1 MAPNINNNERYK
13 HDVEDIIR
21 KDKKGMNPNAVDEI
35 LTKAM
40 LSLSV
45 KDRNDIQEE
54 IHGVKCLAVEETPEL
69 IEQSLKKIAI
79 ELEKIP
85 DYKKQAYL
93 QSKNRPLSSSKR
105 SEQERIFEELHPEL
119 NGPMDDQ
126 LETTYSSYIH
136 GDEFRLRFLRC
147 DCFDSVKAAKRLV
160 NFLELLLDLFGDDAL
175 RRPISLSDF
184 TKEELRH
191 MRKGMIQLL
200 PYRDRSGRRIVVFF
214 PDEERSQ
221 IPPFT
226 KAKITMYMGWVAGS
240 NDVITQRKGLIV
252 MAWFD
257 SSFVERNESWK
268 IKYKFYQMT
277 STRISAIHFC
287 SPDTPHYRIR
297 RAVATM
303 RCGDEHLSKVIFS
316 LGESVEVHYKL
327 QSYGIP
333 TEHIP
338 ISWTGKVK
346 TQYLKQ
352 WMRIR
357 QAIEC
362 TDVQHD
368 TSTSEGS
375 DSSSSLTS
383 CAIIECPQFDDVV
396 FRQGTSGVCHPGNV
410 KFRSLIES
418 ILLQENE
425 SQRMQKQLLNLLQQ
439 EQHDKKKKRKIKIKI
454 KRPKQLALDIYE
466 ERLRISSKA
475 GRYLIWNNDKGWWN
489 EIIDKEQILMKIEYM
504 VREFQ
509 KLSFK
514 STYKSTSVR
523 KKESRKETKIISLQ
537 SETNFFQAQD
547 GGPFTLSSCCNF
559 KSDADDDYCN
569 SKKRERVSTV
579 SFSSLED
586 GDYGVMETNKRQ
598 AECIDVTFS
607 ACLT

>member
-1 MAPNINNNERYK
+1 
-13 HDVEDIIR
+13 
-21 KDKKGMNPNAVDEI
+21 
-35 LTKAM
+35 M

-69 IEQSLKKIAI
+69 IEQSLKEIAI
-79 ELEKIP
+79 ELDKIP
-85 DYKKQAYL
+85 DSKKQAFL
-93 QSKNRPLSSSKR
+93 QSKNRPLPSPEV
-105 SEQERIFEELHPEL
+105 SEQERILEELHPEL
-119 NGPMDDQ
+119 NGPRNHQ
-126 LETTYSSYIH
+126 PHSTYSSYIH

-147 DCFDSVKAAKRLV
+147 DCFDSAKAAMRLV
-160 NFLELLLDLFGDDAL
+160 NFLDLLLDLFGDYAL
-175 RRPISLSDF
+175 RRPICLSDF

-226 KAKITMYMGWVAGS
+226 KAKITMYLGWVAGS

-252 MAWFD
+252 MVWFD
-257 SSFVERNESWK
+257 RSFVERNQAWK
-268 IKYKFYQMT
+268 IKYKFYKLT
-277 STRISAIHFC
+277 STRISAIHCC

-303 RCGDEHLSKVIFS
+303 RCGGEHRSKVIFS

-327 QSYGIP
+327 QGYGIP

-338 ISWTGKVK
+338 ISCTGKLK
-346 TQYLKQ
+346 NQYLKQ

-357 QAIEC
+357 QAIE
-362 TDVQHD
+362 TNHLLNDA
-368 TSTSEGS
+368 SNSEGS
-375 DSSSSLTS
+375 DSSLSLTS

-425 SQRMQKQLLNLLQQ
+425 SQQMQQQLLHLIQQ
-439 EQHDKKKKRKIKIKI
+439 EQPEKKKKKKIKMKI

-466 ERLRISSKA
+466 ERLRSSSRA
-475 GRYLIWNNDKGWWN
+475 GRYLIWNNNNGWWN
-489 EIIDKEQILMKIEYM
+489 EIADKEQILMKIEYM

-509 KLSFK
+509 KLSLKATNK
-514 STYKSTSVR
+514 SRTIR
-523 KKESRKETKIISLQ
+523 KNKSRKVTNIVNLE
-537 SETNFFQAQD
+537 SETNLFEALD
-547 GGPFTLSSCCNF
+547 GGPFTGKSCCNF
-559 KSDADDDYCN
+559 KSDSDDDN
-569 SKKRERVSTV
+569 SSNSSNKKNKKRQRISTV
-579 SFSSLED
+579 SFSSLDD
-586 GDYGVMETNKRQ
+586 GDY
-598 AECIDVTFS
+598 
-607 ACLT
+607 